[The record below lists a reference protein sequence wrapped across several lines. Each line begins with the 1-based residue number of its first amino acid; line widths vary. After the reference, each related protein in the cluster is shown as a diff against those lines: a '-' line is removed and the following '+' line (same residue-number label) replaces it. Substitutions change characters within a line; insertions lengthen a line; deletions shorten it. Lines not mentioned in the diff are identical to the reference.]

1 MKNKKVLLLIGV
13 AIVLVGGIIGYASV
27 KEKEPKVKVQIT
39 ETSTVER
46 VKQSS
51 SVSDSEDEKKEEKFS
66 EEKKEE
72 TEKEEPS
79 EDDGTDANG
88 VKPTYSTWQQ
98 GVSDNDNTDRTGGL
112 TKQEIDNL
120 SNLTE
125 EQKELSNRGA
135 SSKQSGDPNS

>member
-13 AIVLVGGIIGYASV
+13 AIVLVGGIIAYASV

-51 SVSDSEDEKKEEKFS
+51 SDSDSEDEKKEEKFS

-72 TEKEEPS
+72 TEKEETS
-79 EDDGTDANG
+79 EDDGTDADG

>member
-13 AIVLVGGIIGYASV
+13 AIVLVGGIIVYASV
-27 KEKEPKVKVQIT
+27 KEKEPKLKVQIT
-39 ETSTVER
+39 ETSTIER

-51 SVSDSEDEKKEEKFS
+51 SESDSEDEKKEEKSS

-72 TEKEEPS
+72 TKKEETS
-79 EDDGTDANG
+79 DD

-135 SSKQSGDPNS
+135 SSNQSGDPNS

>member
-13 AIVLVGGIIGYASV
+13 AIVLVGGIVAYASV

-51 SVSDSEDEKKEEKFS
+51 SDSEDEKKEEKFS

-72 TEKEEPS
+72 TEKEETS

-98 GVSDNDNTDRTGGL
+98 GVSDNGNTDRTGGL